1 MTVQKVTL
9 DNVVFVNN
17 TVSFMIVVTN
27 TGDCDLH
34 NVTVTEIFDSKE
46 LEFKDMVDDT
56 GKWRQT
62 GDYVFVYDG
71 ALAKDNSTNF
81 TVVFTALVNGTLTN
95 TVNVTSNETDNK
107 TGNNTTT
114 VYKPNMTVQ
123 KVTLDNVVF
132 VNNTVRF
139 MIVVTNTGDCNLTDV
154 KVTEIF
160 NSAELSY
167 VDHTDKTVW
176 IKDGNVFSFNGN
188 LTPGSSANFTIVF
201 TALVNG
207 TLTNMVNV
215 TSNETGN
222 KTGNNTTTVYKPNMT
237 VVKLAL
243 NKTVIVGEN
252 VTFVIVVTNTG
263 DCNLTDV
270 AVYEIYKVTEYE
282 LVKFIDDT
290 HKWTNSSNIFTY
302 DGNLTPGSSANF
314 TLVFK
319 TLVNGTLIN
328 MVNATSNQTGNKT
341 ANNNTTV
348 GEVCDLVVVK
358 EVNATSIFVNETV
371 EWTITVKNNGPN
383 TAKNVTVND
392 TLPDGVVVIGELPR
406 GGKQT
411 GNNIVWELGDLAANA
426 EPIVLK
432 FITRITRE
440 GNNTNF
446 VVVNTTTPDSNES
459 NNKANNTTVANPI
472 CDLEIH
478 KYVNATRVYANDIVE
493 WNITLVNKGPSTA
506 FGVVVNDTL
515 PNGLRIISATPS
527 AGSFDE
533 STRIWQM
540 DELRINSPV
549 FLILVTQVLTNG
561 TFMNTV
567 VVNSTTPDSN
577 ESNNIANNTTVA
589 DPICDLVITKSV
601 NATMVNV
608 TDIVEWT
615 ITVVNRGP
623 NTAENVVVNDT
634 LPNGLKVLRL
644 PENCKQ
650 NGNTIIWNI
659 GSLEVNSPVSITLLT
674 QVLVEGNITNIV
686 VVNSTTPDTNESN
699 NIANNTTV
707 ANPVCDLEII
717 KLVSSKKAYVGED
730 LTWTIIV
737 INHGPSAA
745 SDVKVLEDIPDSLRL
760 VSYTATKG
768 TFDKN
773 TNIWTIGKLDN
784 ASTVTLTIV
793 TRVLSVGNITNP
805 VDVNSSTPDSNKTN
819 NHANNTTEA
828 SELCDLAI
836 MKFSDYKV
844 YYVGD
849 NMHWIIEVVNYG
861 PSPARGVWVND
872 VMPSG
877 VRFISYSASKGNYDK
892 ATGNWTIGILE
903 NGEKVTLNI
912 LCKVMDPGLITN
924 SAHVT
929 GSGNESNLTNNDD
942 NATISAIEKV
952 QPIPPVP
959 VPTPEPLPEP
969 TSESTPVPENPVH
982 AATMHATGNPIAYLL
997 VAVFALFGCFWS
1009 RKKQE

>member
-1 MTVQKVTL
+1 
-9 DNVVFVNN
+9 
-17 TVSFMIVVTN
+17 
-27 TGDCDLH
+27 
-34 NVTVTEIFDSKE
+34 
-46 LEFKDMVDDT
+46 
-56 GKWRQT
+56 
-62 GDYVFVYDG
+62 
-71 ALAKDNSTNF
+71 
-81 TVVFTALVNGTLTN
+81 
-95 TVNVTSNETDNK
+95 
-107 TGNNTTT
+107 
-114 VYKPNMTVQ
+114 
-123 KVTLDNVVF
+123 
-132 VNNTVRF
+132 
-139 MIVVTNTGDCNLTDV
+139 
-154 KVTEIF
+154 
-160 NSAELSY
+160 
-167 VDHTDKTVW
+167 
-176 IKDGNVFSFNGN
+176 
-188 LTPGSSANFTIVF
+188 
-201 TALVNG
+201 
-207 TLTNMVNV
+207 
-215 TSNETGN
+215 
-222 KTGNNTTTVYKPNMT
+222 MT

-243 NKTVIVGEN
+243 NETVFVGEN

-263 DCNLTDV
+263 DCNLTDI
-270 AVYEIYKVTEYE
+270 AVYEDYKVTEYE

-290 HKWTNSSNIFTY
+290 HKWTNSSNVFTY
-302 DGNLTPGSSANF
+302 NGNLTPGSSAYF

-328 MVNATSNQTGNKT
+328 MVNATSNQTDNKT

-348 GEVCDLVVVK
+348 KEICDLVVIK

-383 TAKNVTVND
+383 TAVNVIVND
-392 TLPDGVVVIGELPR
+392 TLPDGVIVIGELPNN
-406 GGKQT
+406 GKQT
-411 GNNIVWELGDLAANA
+411 GNTIIWELGDLAANA
-426 EPIVLK
+426 DPIVLK
-432 FITRITRE
+432 FITRITVE

-478 KYVNATRVYANDIVE
+478 KYVNATRVYANDTVE

-506 FGVVVNDTL
+506 LGVVVNDTL

-533 STRIWQM
+533 RTRIWKM

-601 NATMVNV
+601 NATKVNV

-634 LPNGLKVLRL
+634 LPNGLKVLGL

-686 VVNSTTPDTNESN
+686 VVNSTTPDSNETNN
-699 NIANNTTV
+699 KANNTTE
-707 ANPVCDLEII
+707 ADPVCDLEII

-745 SDVKVLEDIPDSLRL
+745 LDVKVLEDIPDSLRL

-828 SELCDLAI
+828 FEICDLELI
-836 MKFSDYKV
+836 KSSDKKV

-849 NMHWIIEVVNYG
+849 YMHWIIEVVNHG
-861 PSPARGVWVND
+861 PSPAKGVWVSD

-877 VRFISYSASKGNYDK
+877 VKYIGYSASKGKYDAK
-892 ATGNWTIGILE
+892 TGNWTIGNLAK
-903 NGEKVTLNI
+903 GEKVTLDI
-912 LCKVMDPGLITN
+912 LCKVINPGLITN
-924 SAHVT
+924 NANVT
-929 GSGNESNLTNNDD
+929 CSVNESDLTNNDD
-942 NATISAIEKV
+942 NATVKV
-952 QPIPPVP
+952 IQKVKPVP
-959 VPTPEPLPEP
+959 PKPDPTPEPTPE
-969 TSESTPVPENPVH
+969 PENPVH
-982 AATMHATGNPIAYLL
+982 GPAMHATGNPIAYLL
-997 VAVFALFGCFWS
+997 VAVFAIFGCFWS
-1009 RKKQE
+1009 RKKQD